1 MSHGL
6 QMKQSFNLFKQQQN
20 PNCFPLPSS
29 KPPVHGKVARTRSDT
44 LLLPALS
51 PGPCPS
57 SALRAGVV
65 GGSPLRGAPPF
76 QRFHFTAIRYLL
88 EGQQREN
95 FSSQAKVPTERPVCQ
110 AGASPL
116 VSRTERFM
124 GTATCCC
131 SVALLT
137 EGLGRTFLV
146 TPSVQGQ
153 LCCV

>member
-20 PNCFPLPSS
+20 PKCFPLPSS
-29 KPPVHGKVARTRSDT
+29 KPPVRGKVARTHSDT
-44 LLLPALS
+44 LLIPALS

-57 SALRAGVV
+57 SAPRAGVV
-65 GGSPLRGAPPF
+65 GGSPLRRAPLF
-76 QRFHFTAIRYLL
+76 RRFHFTAIRCLL

-110 AGASPL
+110 ASVSPL
-116 VSRTERFM
+116 VSRTERFV

-131 SVALLT
+131 SVALLA
-137 EGLGRTFLV
+137 EGLGSWR
-146 TPSVQGQ
+146 SRGGASW
-153 LCCV
+153 